1 MIGHGYRMSRVL
13 LLSVVACIASSALAG
28 EVPGHARYL
37 LLDARV
43 VDRAEGVA
51 LRVGTVSKHPANPL
65 FREDKPWE
73 PRFDNLYANVIYD
86 EEEELYKCWYSPFI
100 IDKAH
105 STTPHE
111 RREPGGYIR
120 TLRSVEGKRREMGV
134 CYAQSTDGL
143 AWEKPLMDVCRF
155 EGQKSNLV
163 VIGPHGAG
171 VFKDRHEKDPQRR
184 YKMFYKAGSMTV
196 AFSPDGLNWSEPAAC
211 PEMQARG
218 DTHNNAFRAP
228 ELDKYVAVTRLWDGQ
243 RIVGRSQSADFIR
256 WTKAVEVLRGEKSR
270 QTYAMP
276 VFRYA
281 NVYLGLVM
289 ILKTDQDR
297 VHCEL
302 TWSPDTVTWHRID
315 AGTPLIANSETRGEY
330 DWGCAYAALAP
341 VVLDDE
347 IRIYYGASNGPHTD
361 WRDGFFALATLRPDG
376 FAAYEPAG
384 TDGRGTIVTVPLK
397 CVGTQLE
404 LTADAEGGLIGVELL
419 DAAGKRLA
427 RSRPVTGDTTRGVV
441 KWERLADLATLRNQ
455 PIRLKFTLDRAK
467 LYAFGFTP

>member
-1 MIGHGYRMSRVL
+1 MIGHGSRISWVL
-13 LLSVVACIASSALAG
+13 LWSFVACIASSAPAA
-28 EVPGHARYL
+28 EVPGQGKYL

-43 VDRAEGVA
+43 VDRAEDVV
-51 LRVGTVSKHPANPL
+51 LRVGTVTKHPANPL

-86 EEEELYKCWYSPFI
+86 EEEKLYKCWYSPFI

-105 STTPHE
+105 SSTPHAQ
-111 RREPGGYIR
+111 REPGGYMR
-120 TLRSVEGKRREMGV
+120 ALRSVGRRREMGV

-143 AWEKPLMDVCRF
+143 RWEKPLMDVCRF
-155 EGQKSNLV
+155 QGQKSNLV

-171 VFKDRHEKDPQRR
+171 VFKDRHEKDPRRR

-196 AFSPDGLNWSEPAAC
+196 AFSPDGLDWSEPVAC

-218 DTHNNAFRAP
+218 DTHNNAFWAP
-228 ELDKYVAVTRLWDGQ
+228 ELNRYVAVTRLWDGQ

-256 WTKAVEVLRGEKSR
+256 WTKAVEVLRGEKTR

-281 NVYLGLVM
+281 NVYLGLAM
-289 ILKTDQDR
+289 ILKTDRDR

-302 TWSPDTVTWHRID
+302 AWSPDTITWHRID
-315 AGTPLIANSETRGEY
+315 SGRPLIPNSESRGDY
-330 DWGCAYAALAP
+330 DWGCAYAALTP
-341 VVLDDE
+341 VVLEEE

-361 WRDGFFALATLRPDG
+361 WRDGFLALATLRPDG
-376 FAAYEPAG
+376 FAAYEPA
-384 TDGRGTIVTVPLK
+384 DPDRRGTIVTVPLK
-397 CVGTQLE
+397 CAGRRLE
-404 LTADAEGGLIGVELL
+404 LTADAEGGSIGVELL
-419 DAAGKRLA
+419 DATGKRLGQ
-427 RSRPVTGDTTRGVV
+427 SRPVTGDTTRGVV
-441 KWERLADLATLRNQ
+441 TWEQPLDLATLRNQ

-467 LYAFGFTP
+467 LYAFGFAP